1 MANTMTFEDMS
12 VALAA
17 ITAQATGRQAIAA
30 VDSSSFVTQAQTALL
45 TGYDTLSTAIS
56 QVLSRTIFSV
66 RPYKRKFGGLE
77 VSNIRYGNHV
87 RKLTPIDKPFE
98 KDQRFDLVEGGS
110 IDQYTVNKPQVIQT
124 NFYGAETYQKHMTI
138 YKDQLDQAFSSASE
152 FGSFLGM
159 MMQNARDMIE
169 QAHENTARA
178 IISNLIGAKCA
189 GDDTNIVHLV
199 TEYNSYIGGGE
210 PLTLTELRSPEN
222 YPHFIRWVYARMLNV
237 ADLLSERS
245 VKYHL
250 NLTGLDTPQYIL
262 RHTPLDRLKMYT
274 LSSEM
279 RNIETEVFAQTFQP
293 EFLKMVDNERVNFW
307 QAIDSPDTINV
318 TPSYIDNKGAVA
330 KGAVQNRSGIFA
342 VMFDEEAAGYT
353 VVNQWAQASPFNAA
367 GGYYNQYWHFTDRY
381 WNDLTENA
389 VVFAMD

>member
-1 MANTMTFEDMS
+1 MPNTMTFADMS
-12 VALAA
+12 AALAA
-17 ITAQATGRQAIAA
+17 ITAQATGRQTIAA
-30 VDSSSFVTQAQTALL
+30 IDSSSFVTQAQTALL
-45 TGYDTLSTAIS
+45 TGYDTLATAIS

-66 RPYKRKFGGLE
+66 RPYRRKFGGLE

-98 KDQRFDLVEGGS
+98 KDQRFDLTEGQS
-110 IDQYTVNKPQVIQT
+110 IDQFVVNKPRVVQT

-138 YKDQLDQAFSSASE
+138 YKDQLDQAFSSATE
-152 FGSFLGM
+152 FGSFLAM

-169 QAHENTARA
+169 QAHENTARM
-178 IISNLIGAKCA
+178 IVSNLIGAKFG
-189 GDDTNIVHLV
+189 GDPTNVIHLV
-199 TEYNSYIGGGE
+199 AEYNAYIGGGE
-210 PLTLTELRSPEN
+210 PLTLAELRSPGN
-222 YPHFIRWVYARMLNV
+222 YPPFIRWVYARMLSIS
-237 ADLLSERS
+237 DMMSERS
-245 VKYHL
+245 EKFHVNL
-250 NLTGLDTPQYIL
+250 NGMDDPVYIQ

-274 LSSEM
+274 LASEM

-293 EFLKMVDNERVNFW
+293 EFLKMVDHERVNFW
-307 QAIDSPDTINV
+307 QAINNPDSIEV
-318 TPSYIDNKGAVA
+318 AASYINNKGEFMKTTEGGHTGV
-330 KGAVQNRSGIFA
+330 FA

-389 VVFAMD
+389 VVFALD

>member
-1 MANTMTFEDMS
+1 MPNTMTFEDMS
-12 VALAA
+12 AALAA

-30 VDSSSFVTQAQTALL
+30 IDSSSFVTQAQTALL

-66 RPYKRKFGGLE
+66 RPYRRKFGGLE

-87 RKLTPIDKPFE
+87 RKVTPIDKPFE
-98 KDQRFDLVEGGS
+98 KDQRFDLTEGQS
-110 IDQYTVNKPQVIQT
+110 IDQYAVNKPQVVQT

-138 YKDQLDQAFSSASE
+138 YKDQLDQAFSSATE

-169 QAHENTARA
+169 QAHENTARMVVT
-178 IISNLIGAKCA
+178 NLIGAKFS
-189 GDDTNIVHLV
+189 GDYVNVVHLV

-210 PLTLTELRSPEN
+210 PLTLAELRSPGN
-222 YPHFIRWVYARMLNV
+222 YPPFIRWVYARMLSIS
-237 ADLLSERS
+237 DMMTERT
-245 VKYHL
+245 VKFHV
-250 NLTGLDTPQYIL
+250 NFNGLDNPIYIQ
-262 RHTPLDRLKMYT
+262 RHTPLNRLKMYT
-274 LSSEM
+274 LASEM
-279 RNIETEVFAQTFQP
+279 RNIETEVFSQTFQP
-293 EFLKMVDNERVNFW
+293 EFLKMVDYERVNFW
-307 QAIDSPDTINV
+307 QAINNPDTIML
-318 TPSYIDNKGAVA
+318 TPSYTNNKGEIV
-330 KGAVQNRSGIFA
+330 KGEESTHSNIFA

-381 WNDLTENA
+381 WNDITENA
-389 VVFAMD
+389 VVFALD